1 MKKVLIVV
9 DMQND
14 FVKGSLGTKEAQEI
28 IPNIK
33 RKIDEYLKNGDI
45 VFFTCDT
52 HYEDYFDT
60 LEGQN
65 LPVKHC
71 IYETEGWEVVSE
83 LRKIDFLYCNNVRS
97 IIKNTFGYIDWRK
110 HLPYAD
116 ESLEIELC
124 GVCTD
129 ICVVSNALILRA
141 IYPNATIFVD
151 AYHCAGST
159 PEKHEA
165 ALEVMKSCQIEVIE

>member
-14 FVKGSLGTKEAQEI
+14 FVTGSLGTKEAQEI
-28 IPNIK
+28 VPNIK
-33 RKIDEYLKNGDI
+33 HEIDEYLKRGDE
-45 VFFTCDT
+45 VFFTYDT
-52 HYEDYFDT
+52 HYEDYLDT
-60 LEGQN
+60 LEGQK

-71 IYETEGWEVVSE
+71 IQGEDGWQVIPG
-83 LRKIDFLYCNNVRS
+83 LRKIDCLYCNQVRNIS
-97 IIKNTFGYIDWRK
+97 KNTFGYIKWKDYI
-110 HLPYAD
+110 PYLD

-129 ICVVSNALILRA
+129 ICVISNALILRA

-151 AYHCAGST
+151 AYHCAGTT

-165 ALEVMKSCQIEVIE
+165 ALEVMKSCQIDVIE